1 MSTAGMHLEIIAKWL
16 HRRYA
21 VKVPRDRASPWE
33 LLGGKLKGPWY
44 GDAQGILDAIEKNG
58 QEHDG

>member
-1 MSTAGMHLEIIAKWL
+1 MSTAGMSLEIIAKWL
-16 HRRYA
+16 FRRYA
-21 VKVPRDRASPWE
+21 VKQDRGLVWD
-33 LLGGKLKGPWY
+33 LLGGKIKGPWY